1 MYSSLQGW
9 AEYKCGGQCWCLHH
23 QTMYLQDSATELELR
38 VLSGAEEQSPGW
50 CGTWNMDNVD
60 IMGGEELHQQ
70 IFAALTIGPRTM
82 VGGGPGQVA

>member
-1 MYSSLQGW
+1 MYSAFQGW

-38 VLSGAEEQSPGW
+38 VLSGTEEQSPGW

-60 IMGGEELHQQ
+60 IMEGEELHQQ
-70 IFAALTIGPRTM
+70 IFAALTIGHRTM
-82 VGGGPGQVA
+82 VGSGPLQVA

>member
-38 VLSGAEEQSPGW
+38 VLSGTEEQSPGW

-70 IFAALTIGPRTM
+70 IFAALTIGHRTM
-82 VGGGPGQVA
+82 VGSGPGQVA